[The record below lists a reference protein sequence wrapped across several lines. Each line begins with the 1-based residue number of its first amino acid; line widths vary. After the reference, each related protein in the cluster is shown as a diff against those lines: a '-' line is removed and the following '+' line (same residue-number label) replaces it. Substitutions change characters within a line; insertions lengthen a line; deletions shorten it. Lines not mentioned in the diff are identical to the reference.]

1 MNNKYQEAL
10 NKIKIKLTT
19 VEYLQPLQAT
29 NKPTTFQEAFE
40 RAEGIEMTIECDEE
54 LKTLQKLVNKETPKE
69 VIKFTSEITNSEEAY
84 TFYTCPSCRKYLYI
98 NQKYCDNCGVEI
110 DWSEENGNNN

>member
-10 NKIKIKLTT
+10 NKIKNKLTT

-40 RAEGIEMTIECDEE
+40 RAEGIEMTIECEEE
-54 LKTLQKLVNKETPKE
+54 LKTLQELVNKATPKKVYFLNYGGYKIGNWHCTMCE
-69 VIKFTSEITNSEEAY
+69 KIIHKGED
-84 TFYTCPSCRKYLYI
+84 
-98 NQKYCDNCGVEI
+98 YCINCGQKL
-110 DWSEENGNNN
+110 DWSEENGKGGKA

>member
-10 NKIKIKLTT
+10 NKIKNKLTT

-29 NKPTTFQEAFE
+29 NKSTTFQEAFE
-40 RAEGIEMTIECDEE
+40 RAEGIEMTIEREEE
-54 LKTLQKLVNKETPKE
+54 LKTLQELVDKETPKKMTE
-69 VIKFTSEITNSEEAY
+69 TTSYSTTRACL
-84 TFYTCPSCRKYLYI
+84 CPICHKRWSMSNRRKY
-98 NQKYCDNCGVEI
+98 KYCPNCGQKL